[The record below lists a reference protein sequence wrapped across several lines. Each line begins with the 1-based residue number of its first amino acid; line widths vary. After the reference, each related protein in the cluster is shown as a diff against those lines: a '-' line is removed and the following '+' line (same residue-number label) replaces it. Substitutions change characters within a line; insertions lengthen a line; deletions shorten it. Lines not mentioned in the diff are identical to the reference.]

1 MAGARFGAARG
12 VKGSNKTFY
21 VEIRL
26 IILINSYCRFLTV
39 YSPIVA
45 HEQTDSAIVHVF
57 TFLLL

>member
-1 MAGARFGAARG
+1 M
-12 VKGSNKTFY
+12 FY